1 MPLDSTPAPRSM
13 PRALGCPPGASGCA
27 SWTPLCAPCP
37 GALGCA
43 PRTPLCAP
51 CPEPWAVPPRS
62 FGLCPWTPPPPRAP
76 CPEPWAAPQ
85 EPRAVPPGLPAALHA
100 REPRL
105 RPGASPVPCSGCVL
119 RSPACSPCRAGI
131 AGVCS
136 SMDETLGATGI
147 LGLRKRFTFLAPGS
161 SPAPTRWVA
170 PAPLFGLR
178 PARTPGLLILR
189 GAHPCFRRPACPSRS
204 SCSRRRRAARAS
216 TAQTSAGG
224 RGRVRRWAGPGPD
237 GVCTARVHPRVH
249 FEAEDNMQNITQ
261 HCLQ

>member
-1 MPLDSTPAPRSM
+1 MPPGLPSMLHAQSLGLPPRSLRLCLLDSPLCSMPGSLGLCPPDSPLCSMPGALGCAPQELRAVPLDSTPAPRSM
-13 PRALGCPPGASGCA
+13 PRAMGCPPGASGFD
-27 SWTPLCAPCP
+27 
-37 GALGCA
+37 
-43 PRTPLCAP
+43 PRTP
-51 CPEPWAVPPRS
+51 R
-62 FGLCPWTPPPPRAP
+62 RAP
-76 CPEPWAAPQ
+76 
-85 EPRAVPPGLPAALHA
+85 
-100 REPRL
+100 

-147 LGLRKRFTFLAPGS
+147 LGLRKRFTCLAPGS